1 MIKNYNLKLVN
12 IDIETMYLKFK
23 IYIKND
29 IDFHLNYSGDLFVKF
44 DDSFNLTNLKD
55 FANVNIQYLIN
66 HITNNPKDYYID
78 LNRIYVGPLSLSID
92 SIDDYIKYINNE
104 TITSDLYEH
113 EKLKSIYYFDFIIKE
128 FIER

>member
-12 IDIETMYLKFK
+12 IDIEATYLKYK
-23 IYIKND
+23 IYIKNN
-29 IDFHLNYSGDLFVKF
+29 IDFRSSYSGDLFVKF
-44 DDSFNLTNLKD
+44 DELFDLSNLND
-55 FANVNIQYLIN
+55 FINVNMQYLIN
-66 HITNNPKDYYID
+66 HISNNPKNYYID
-78 LNRIYVGPLSLSID
+78 LNRIYSGPLALSID